1 MRPKLIGFLIACV
14 IVTSLFVATVNA
26 LDSNEKEPSIRSNVN
41 LMLEV
46 CKPINYWIFKNGEWV
61 QKSEP
66 RVWWYC
72 QEPEKTEKFEGFA
85 FEELGY
91 EPHNGPD
98 PTVLHKAALELIK
111 LAGTDESPE
120 VASIKGLF
128 ATKPLS
134 YGGMFINEDKG
145 LIFVYI
151 LKEEDKERIKR
162 TLERYKGK
170 INVVFLKGKY
180 TLRDLEKWK
189 KLALKL
195 DLERLGISGID
206 ADEVHNTLTI
216 ELVDVTPDKLKT
228 LENELNKIGIPKSI
242 VRVEKVG
249 RVQPTS
255 SPTDIFDPL
264 IGGIGIRVGSGFSST
279 CTLGFT
285 AKINN
290 EDYFVTAAHCGEF
303 GKIGDSVYQPWG
315 FWSWNNVGVVVKN
328 PPLKDENGFLVRKSD
343 SMLIKVSSRS
353 IAPKVYGVE
362 SWKIEGTTTSIVGLY
377 VCKYGIGTKKVSCGY
392 VTKTD
397 VTVRIANTNILITDI
412 SEVFNM
418 ETAPGDSGAA
428 VLVKPYYVP
437 TTRIVGI
444 IHGISTNPD
453 TGTTLTYFSE
463 IDGILE
469 ELGNMEVA
477 YDE

>member
-1 MRPKLIGFLIACV
+1 MRLKLVSFLIV
-14 IVTSLFVATVNA
+14 YLVVTSLLVATANA
-26 LDSNEKEPSIRSNVN
+26 PDSNEKNLSIKSKPID
-41 LMLEV
+41 LSPDV

-66 RVWWYC
+66 KVWWYC

-85 FEELGY
+85 FE
-91 EPHNGPD
+91 NGLLNESSN
-98 PTVLHKAALELIK
+98 LHKATLEL
-111 LAGTDESPE
+111 LNLVEPDELPE
-120 VASIKGLF
+120 TVSVKGLF
-128 ATKPLS
+128 DTKPFS
-134 YGGMFINEDKG
+134 YGGMFINEDRG

-151 LKEEDKERIKR
+151 LKDDDKEIIKKAMEKY
-162 TLERYKGK
+162 TGK

-180 TLRDLEKWK
+180 TLGDLEKWK

-195 DLERLGISGID
+195 DLKQLGILGID

-216 ELVDVTPDKLKT
+216 ELTDVTQDKLKA
-228 LENELNKIGIPKSI
+228 LEKELEKIGIPKSAI
-242 VRVEKVG
+242 RVEK
-249 RVQPTS
+249 RRMIQPAS
-255 SPTDIFDPL
+255 SPTDVFDPL

-303 GKIGDSVYQPWG
+303 GKTGDSVYQPWG
-315 FWSWNNVGVVVKN
+315 FGAWNNVGVVVKN
-328 PPLKDENGFLVRKSD
+328 PPLKDENGYLVRESD
-343 SMLIKVSSRS
+343 AMLIKTSSRS

-362 SWKIEGTTTSIVGLY
+362 SWKIEGTTTSVVGLY
-377 VCKYGIGTKKVSCGY
+377 VCKYGMGSKKVSCGY

-397 VTVRIANTNILITDI
+397 MIVHIKNTNILITDI
-412 SEVFNM
+412 SEVSGM

-444 IHGISTNPD
+444 VHGISADPD

-463 IDGILE
+463 IDGILK
-469 ELGNMEVA
+469 ELGNVEVA
-477 YDE
+477 YGG